1 VTRAVFFRLHSWLGI
16 VTGVFVL
23 VIAWSGSLVVF
34 NDEIEWLVN
43 PASRADP
50 ALGVRPLDEVAAAIS
65 ARYPERRFA
74 IHRQIGPHWA
84 HIAYVY
90 DGRVQRF
97 LLVDPATAAI
107 RADHAMTG
115 YTFNTGYF
123 LRQLHV
129 RLLMGFW
136 GRVFVGVFG
145 VTLALSVVTSLWIYR
160 DWWRSLLRLRRG
172 HGRRI
177 FHMDLHKAVGLWA
190 LAFNLL
196 FAVTGAVLGLENLY
210 IRFKPPAP
218 RAPARFASAPALA
231 APITP
236 DAAMARVT
244 ARDPR
249 FRPTSVEVPLDGPI
263 VVRGDHPSV
272 FIARGASEF
281 AVHRRTGMVH
291 AVIDARRAPR
301 PEYLYNLLDPL
312 HFGYFGERLGL
323 VAGYLIEIV
332 WAVAGLVPGVLG
344 ITGGVMWLERRRRRS
359 PRGKTPVDR
368 ARESA

>member
-1 VTRAVFFRLHSWLGI
+1 MTRAAFFRFHSWLGLA
-16 VTGVFVL
+16 TGVFVL
-23 VIAWSGSLVVF
+23 VIACSGSLAVF
-34 NDEIEWLVN
+34 SDEIEWLVN
-43 PASRADP
+43 PASRGDP
-50 ALGVRPLDEVAAAIS
+50 AQGVRPLNDVAAAIR

-74 IHRQIGPHWA
+74 IHRQIGPRWA

-145 VTLALSVVTSLWIYR
+145 VTLVLSVLSSLWIYR
-160 DWWRSLLRLRRG
+160 EWWQSLRRLRRG

-177 FHMDLHKAVGLWA
+177 FHMDLHKTVGLWA
-190 LAFNLL
+190 VGFNLL
-196 FAVTGAVLGLENLY
+196 FGVTGAVLGLENLY
-210 IRFKPPAP
+210 FRYKPPAP
-218 RAPARFASAPALA
+218 RAPATFASAPALN

-236 DAAMARVT
+236 DAAVARVT
-244 ARDPR
+244 ARDPS

-272 FIARGASEF
+272 FIATGASEY

-301 PEYLYNLLDPL
+301 REFLYNLLDPL

-323 VAGYLIEIV
+323 IPGYLVELV
-332 WAVAGLVPGVLG
+332 WAVVGLVPGLLA
-344 ITGGVMWLERRRRRS
+344 ITGGVMWLERQRRRPSRRRS
-359 PRGKTPVDR
+359 PPDP
-368 ARESA
+368 AHESA

>member
-1 VTRAVFFRLHSWLGI
+1 MTRAAFFRFHSWLGLA
-16 VTGVFVL
+16 TGVFVL
-23 VIAWSGSLVVF
+23 VIACSGSLAVF
-34 NDEIEWLVN
+34 SDEIEWLVN
-43 PASRADP
+43 PASRGDP
-50 ALGVRPLDEVAAAIS
+50 AQGVRPLNDVAAAIR

-74 IHRQIGPHWA
+74 IHRQIGPRWA

-145 VTLALSVVTSLWIYR
+145 VTLVLSVFSSLWIYR
-160 DWWRSLLRLRRG
+160 EWWQSLRRLRRG

-177 FHMDLHKAVGLWA
+177 FHMDLHKTVGLWA
-190 LAFNLL
+190 VGFNLL
-196 FAVTGAVLGLENLY
+196 FGVTGAVLGLENLY
-210 IRFKPPAP
+210 FRYKPPAP
-218 RAPARFASAPALA
+218 RAPATFASAPALN

-236 DAAMARVT
+236 DAAVARVT
-244 ARDPR
+244 ARDPS

-272 FIARGASEF
+272 FIATGASEY

-301 PEYLYNLLDPL
+301 REFLYNLLDPL

-323 VAGYLIEIV
+323 IPGYLVELV
-332 WAVAGLVPGVLG
+332 WAVVGLVPGLLA
-344 ITGGVMWLERRRRRS
+344 ITGGVMWLERQRRRPSRRRS
-359 PRGKTPVDR
+359 PPDP
-368 ARESA
+368 AHESA